1 LQWFGQEEDDDI
13 QFFLSFQNGVNEEWI
28 HRDGNCQFFI
38 TLLYLLI
45 LLTAKI
51 IVGEI
56 MEVVS

>member
-28 HRDGNCQFFI
+28 HRDGA
-38 TLLYLLI
+38 LLYSLI
-45 LLTAKI
+45 LLTAEI